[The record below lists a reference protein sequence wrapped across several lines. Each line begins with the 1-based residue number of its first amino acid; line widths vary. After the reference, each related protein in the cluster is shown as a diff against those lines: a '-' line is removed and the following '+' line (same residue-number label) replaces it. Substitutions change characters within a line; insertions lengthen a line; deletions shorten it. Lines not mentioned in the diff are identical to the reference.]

1 LIDPLSLFRYH
12 AKKRMKPMESVKRVR
27 EWLRQSSYD
36 MKTAEA
42 MFKSKRY
49 IYAVFMCHL
58 SIEKILKGLY
68 TQMLGDVP
76 PKSHNLIFLVEK
88 LKLELPEDIYDF
100 VFMLN
105 GLSVPTR
112 YPDDLQNL
120 LKVYN
125 KAKTRK
131 VLDRAKEVLK
141 WLKAKL

>member
-1 LIDPLSLFRYH
+1 M
-12 AKKRMKPMESVKRVR
+12 KRAQ

-58 SIEKILKGLY
+58 SIEKVLKGLY
-68 TQMLGDVP
+68 TQNLEDTP
-76 PKSHNLIFLVEK
+76 PKSHNLIFLIEK
-88 LKLELPEDIYDF
+88 IKLELPEDIYDF

-105 GLSVPTR
+105 GMSVPTR

>member
-1 LIDPLSLFRYH
+1 
-12 AKKRMKPMESVKRVR
+12 MKNTR
-27 EWLRQSSYD
+27 EWLRQSAYD

-42 MFKSKRY
+42 MFDTKRY

-58 SIEKILKGLY
+58 SIEKALKGLY
-68 TQMLGDVP
+68 TQILSDVP
-76 PKSHNLIFLVEK
+76 PKSHNLIFLIEK
-88 LKLELPEDIYDF
+88 MRLELPEDIYDF
-100 VFMLN
+100 VFVLN

-131 VLDRAKEVLK
+131 VLDKGKEVLK
-141 WLKAKL
+141 WLKVKL